1 MNISDFVVVTLY
13 PNGEIGRDADG
24 IWFRSVSPVVFQMQP
39 VNTLEELKSVILR
52 NMGAVGSML
61 VRRVAYRLLNLF
73 PPNQFK
79 FKIFWVDTRAMFE
92 LHRRRFIKLI
102 PRWARCYNCSAHTD
116 CDPGGGDDDS
126 DENFVVNTDESSE
139 SSDGLEFVP
148 ESQAR
153 QGFLLPAPSP
163 IPDLSSVGSHF
174 HTLNLDDMV
183 EEQREGFG
191 GGGEDYDLD
200 GDKSFKSGIDSAR
213 ERPCIWLVPMV
224 AACGPANESWILGGA
239 EVWWTA
245 RLFGTV
251 NVLRSRSV
259 RRQIDLQLHFA
270 DNKGQSFRAHSGV
283 AIHPSTEL
291 LLHAALQEGLD
302 GQAECN
308 REVIW

>member
-1 MNISDFVVVTLY
+1 MNISDFVVITLY
-13 PNGEIGRDADG
+13 PNGEMGRDADG

-39 VNTLEELKSVILR
+39 VNTLEELKCVLLR
-52 NMGAVGSML
+52 NMGAAGAMS

-79 FKIFWVDTRAMFE
+79 FKIFWVDSDAHVRAMFE
-92 LHRRRFIKLI
+92 LHRRYRTREVLELLTEMETVNVDAAG
-102 PRWARCYNCSAHTD
+102 PSSSSRD
-116 CDPGGGDDDS
+116 
-126 DENFVVNTDESSE
+126 FVGNTDESSE
-139 SSDGLEFVP
+139 SSDDSEFVL

-174 HTLNLDDMV
+174 HTLNLDEMTELVDTV
-183 EEQREGFG
+183 DIVHEQ
-191 GGGEDYDLD
+191 
-200 GDKSFKSGIDSAR
+200 
-213 ERPCIWLVPMV
+213 
-224 AACGPANESWILGGA
+224 GGA

-259 RRQIDLQLHFA
+259 RRQTDLQLHLA

-283 AIHPSTEL
+283 AICPSTEL
-291 LLHAALQEGLD
+291 LLHAVVQEGLA
-302 GQAECN
+302 GQAEGN
-308 REVIW
+308 R